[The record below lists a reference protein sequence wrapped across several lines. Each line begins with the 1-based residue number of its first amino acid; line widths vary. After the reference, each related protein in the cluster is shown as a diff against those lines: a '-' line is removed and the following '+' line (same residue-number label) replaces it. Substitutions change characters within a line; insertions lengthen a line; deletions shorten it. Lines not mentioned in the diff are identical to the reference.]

1 MLAFFV
7 FAATAVQAAPV
18 DVYRGPLGGAEVVL
32 ELRKPD
38 AGPDDVAMTEGEWA
52 TSSVSDFAIALRK
65 YIGYG
70 SGSPSHDGSD
80 ADGGNE

>member
-1 MLAFFV
+1 MNVTKPGEAKKTTRMLLV
-7 FAATAVQAAPV
+7 SEPV
-18 DVYRGPLGGAEVVL
+18 
-32 ELRKPD
+32 LRKPD

-70 SGSPSHDGSD
+70 SGSSPSHGGAD
-80 ADGGNE
+80 AQGDE